1 MYAVPAANRTRLR
14 RCSAVLLLGLLA
26 LVSLSGCVRV
36 RAALAVSPDDLVSGQ
51 VVIGALPTRAGDP
64 GPALDVP
71 GDVKSRVSTEKYDL
85 DGYVGKTVSFH
96 DLTFAELHDLSS
108 AINPNSQHFQITF
121 RRSGDLVTMSG
132 SVDLTGVPTDK
143 TDVQIKLAFPG
154 RVTKTD
160 GINDEGTITW
170 KPKAGEVTE
179 FTATAEYSTKGQ
191 SSWTR
196 WVMIVAA
203 SAIGV
208 ALLVAVL
215 AFATRRVSLRQAR

>member
-1 MYAVPAANRTRLR
+1 MLG
-14 RCSAVLLLGLLA
+14 VLAML
-26 LVSLSGCVRV
+26 SLSGCVRV
-36 RAALAVSPDDLVSGQ
+36 RAAMAVSPNDLVSGE
-51 VVIGALPTRAGDP
+51 VVIAALPTRAGDT
-64 GPALDVP
+64 GPELDIP
-71 GDVKSRVSTEKYDL
+71 DNVKSRVSTKKYNL
-85 DGYVGKTVSFH
+85 DGYVGNTVSFH
-96 DLTFAELHDLSS
+96 DLTFDEIRELSS
-108 AINPNSQHFQITF
+108 GINPNTQHFQMTF

-132 SVDLTGVPTDK
+132 SVDLTGLPSDK
-143 TDVQIKLAFPG
+143 ADVQVKLAFPG

-160 GINDEGTITW
+160 GIDEDGAITW

-208 ALLVAVL
+208 AFLVAIL
-215 AFATRRVSLRQAR
+215 AFAARRLSLRQAQ

>member
-1 MYAVPAANRTRLR
+1 MLG
-14 RCSAVLLLGLLA
+14 VLTMLC
-26 LVSLSGCVRV
+26 LSGCVRV
-36 RAALAVSPDDLVSGQ
+36 RAAMAVSPNDLVSGEI
-51 VVIGALPTRAGDP
+51 VIAAQPTRAGDQ
-64 GPALDVP
+64 GPELEIPDA
-71 GDVKSRVSTEKYDL
+71 VKARTSTKAYNV
-85 DGYVGKTVSFH
+85 DGYVGNTLSFH
-96 DLTFAELHDLSS
+96 DLTFEEVRELSS
-108 AINPNSQHFQITF
+108 SINPNSQHFQMSF

-132 SVDLTGVPTDK
+132 SVDLTGLPTDK
-143 TDVQIKLAFPG
+143 ADVQIKLAFPG

-160 GINDEGTITW
+160 GIDEDGAITW

-208 ALLVAVL
+208 ALLVAIL
-215 AFATRRVSLRQAR
+215 AYAARRVSLRQVQ